1 MIGSDK
7 TNEVT
12 DEELEAAA
20 GAQLMAPT
28 VAYATYCLTCTNVQS
43 IPDTANL
50 AVQSSLQILR
60 RHGQ

>member
-1 MIGSDK
+1 MIGLDK

-43 IPDTANL
+43 VPDTVTL
-50 AVQSSLQILR
+50 TVQSSLRIFR
-60 RHGQ
+60 RHGR